1 VSFGQS
7 TPIHF
12 FVVVSTAAIVA
23 VPLLLSWSRQDC
35 SRFWDEKRAS
45 SRVQSTRVGCGLNFV
60 SGKYHW
66 HLRFLNIR
74 LKLPMQG
81 KSHRSVT

>member
-1 VSFGQS
+1 MSFGQS

-23 VPLLLSWSRQDC
+23 VPLLLSWSRKDC
-35 SRFWDEKRAS
+35 SGFWDEKRAS
-45 SRVQSTRVGCGLNFV
+45 SRVQSTRVGYGLNFV
-60 SGKYHW
+60 SGKHW

-81 KSHRSVT
+81 ILGVI